1 MLLDC
6 LCFEWYNIRR
16 FLQANT
22 KETNMLDN
30 ILTVGNNVL
39 VLFVLIG
46 LGFVCNKIKLISEK
60 TVKEMTNFVLY
71 IVTPCVIINSYQRE
85 FDEKMLRGL
94 LITLAASAFSYAIT
108 ILLAH
113 LLVRDKD
120 KRKEKTLRFGTVFS
134 NCGYMSLPLQQVLL
148 GDIGVFYGTTYIM
161 VFQIMLWTYG
171 IVVMSGNMKNIS
183 LKKIIINPGVISS
196 LIGVLFFACSIAL
209 PTFIGEPIKH
219 LAALNT
225 PIPMVIVGF
234 HLANTSLKLKG
245 FSPYVALVLRHIIS
259 PVILLLC
266 LWACKTNVAIT
277 TACVIAA
284 SSPVAATT
292 TMFSEKFDGDTPLSA
307 TVVSVSTLLAII
319 MMPFLVGLAL
329 G

>member
-1 MLLDC
+1 MV
-6 LCFEWYNIRR
+6 
-16 FLQANT
+16 
-22 KETNMLDN
+22 DN

-46 LGFVCNKIKLISEK
+46 LGFVCNKIKLISGK

-85 FDEKMLRGL
+85 FDKNMMKGL
-94 LITLAASAFSYAIT
+94 FITLAASAFSYATT

-113 LLVRDKD
+113 LLIRDKD
-120 KRKEKTLRFGTVFS
+120 KRREKTLRFGTVFS

-148 GDIGVFYGTTYIM
+148 GDVGVFYGTTYIM

-171 IVVMSGNMKNIS
+171 VIVMSGNIKNIS
-183 LKKIIINPGVISS
+183 IRKIIVNPGVTSS
-196 LIGVLFFACSIAL
+196 LVGVLFFVFSIML

-225 PIPMVIVGF
+225 PVPMVIVGF
-234 HLANTSLKLKG
+234 HLANASLKIKG
-245 FSPYVALVLRHIIS
+245 FSPYMTLLLRHIVS
-259 PVILLLC
+259 PVVMLLG
-266 LWACKTNVAIT
+266 LWACGIT
-277 TACVIAA
+277 GPIATACVICA
-284 SSPVAATT
+284 SSPVAAAT
-292 TMFSEKFDGDTPLSA
+292 TMFAEKFDGDTPLSA
-307 TVVSVSTLLAII
+307 TVVSVSTLLSII
-319 MMPFLVGLAL
+319 TMPILVGLTL

>member
-1 MLLDC
+1 MI
-6 LCFEWYNIRR
+6 N
-16 FLQANT
+16 
-22 KETNMLDN
+22 N
-30 ILTVGNNVL
+30 ILTVGNYVL
-39 VLFVLIG
+39 ILFVLIG
-46 LGFVCNKIKLISEK
+46 VGFVCNRIKLISEK

-85 FDEKMLRGL
+85 FDETMLKGL
-94 LITLAASAFSYAIT
+94 IITLIASVFSYATT
-108 ILLAH
+108 IFLAH

-120 KRKEKTLRFGTVFS
+120 KCREKTLRFGTVFS

-148 GDIGVFYGTTYIM
+148 GSEGVFYGTTYIM

-171 IVVMSGNMKNIS
+171 VIVMSGNMKNIS
-183 LKKIIINPGVISS
+183 LKKILINPGVTSS
-196 LIGVLFFACSIAL
+196 LVGILLFLFSITLPSVL
-209 PTFIGEPIKH
+209 GEPIKH

-234 HLANTSLKLKG
+234 HLANANLRIKG
-245 FSPYVALVLRHIIS
+245 LSPYVTLILRHIVS
-259 PVILLLC
+259 PVIMLLG
-266 LWACKTNVAIT
+266 LWACGITGAIA
-277 TACVIAA
+277 TACVICA
-284 SSPVAATT
+284 SSPVAAAT

-319 MMPFLVGLAL
+319 TMPILVGLTL